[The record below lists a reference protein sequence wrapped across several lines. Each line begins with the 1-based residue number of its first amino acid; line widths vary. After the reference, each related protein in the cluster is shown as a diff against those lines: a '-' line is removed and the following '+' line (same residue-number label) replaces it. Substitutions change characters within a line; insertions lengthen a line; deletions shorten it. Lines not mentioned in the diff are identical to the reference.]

1 MAIIRDTE
9 TPAGRLIVEYLGD
22 ALWTASIGGTVV
34 AKATILHDRKDG
46 NGAGVEG
53 MLNGKPVFIRV
64 GAEVIAA
71 KKAEM
76 DATDKARSERM
87 AQIARDAAPI
97 HAARRAY
104 NNAQNEGA
112 EGYNPFG

>member
-64 GAEVIAA
+64 AAEIAA
-71 KKAEM
+71 KQAEM
-76 DATDKARSERM
+76 AATDKARSERM
-87 AQIARDAAPI
+87 AQIAREAAPI

-104 NNAQNEGA
+104 NMVQNEGA